1 MGKRTSAVEDKSGS
15 VQQSSPQSNA
25 AKRSQT
31 KKNSLPQKISKKAQE
46 SAQLDIGQRIYRAMG
61 AVIGNI
67 KIGNVDPASELKSQ
81 RKFHL
86 SIEVNLDLTTGQF
99 EFVEM
104 AVEPVRKNASST
116 PEKPPKKSKKASQ
129 KFKLNPPKLS
139 TSRSNTHN
147 DEVADRTRERII
159 AILASIEELPLQM
172 VDRIELIQSRSLEMF
187 GSKISNNTLYKSAY
201 KPLWQKTDAV
211 KSETDLPR

>member
-1 MGKRTSAVEDKSGS
+1 MGKRTSAVEDKSES
-15 VQQSSPQSNA
+15 VRQSPPQSNA
-25 AKRSQT
+25 ANRSQ
-31 KKNSLPQKISKKAQE
+31 KQKNPLPQKISRNAQE

-61 AVIGNI
+61 SVIGNI
-67 KIGNVDPASELKSQ
+67 KIGNVDPTSELKPE

-104 AVEPVRKNASST
+104 AVEPVRKNAKSAQKT
-116 PEKPPKKSKKASQ
+116 PPKKSKKSPQ
-129 KFKLNPPKLS
+129 KFKLNSPKPS
-139 TSRSNTHN
+139 TGSNAHN

-172 VDRIELIQSRSLEMF
+172 MDRIELIQSRSLEMF
-187 GSKISNNTLYKSAY
+187 GSKISINTLYKSAY
-201 KPLWQKTDAV
+201 KPLWQKTDSV
-211 KSETDLPR
+211 KSETDLHR

>member
-1 MGKRTSAVEDKSGS
+1 MRTEATAIEDKSES
-15 VQQSSPQSNA
+15 VQQSPPQSNP
-25 AKRSQT
+25 AKR
-31 KKNSLPQKISKKAQE
+31 SLPQKISRKAQE

-61 AVIGNI
+61 SAIGNI
-67 KIGNVDPASELKSQ
+67 KIGNVDPASELKSE

-86 SIEVNLDLTTGQF
+86 SIEVNLDLTTGEF

-104 AVEPVRKNASST
+104 AVEPVRKNSKTT
-116 PEKPPKKSKKASQ
+116 PEKPPKKSKKAPQ

-139 TSRSNTHN
+139 ARRSNTHN

-159 AILASIEELPLQM
+159 AILATIEELPPQM
-172 VDRIELIQSRSLEMF
+172 VDRIELIQSRSVEMF

-201 KPLWQKTDAV
+201 KPLWQKTDSV
-211 KSETDLPR
+211 KLETDLPH